1 MFNKIEVTRNS
12 FCRFVFSAFLLVIMG
27 GCDQVGE
34 NPKDVHLKIVQSS
47 PNYDM
52 ARKKFVNRRADIM
65 ENMGD
70 DISFWDDPI
79 GRLRNNF
86 FINSNETSPSQLIPE
101 DRSGVPADFADSAG
115 TVKFIWLGHSTFL
128 LSINNKIVLV
138 DPIFSAAAS
147 PVSFLVKRFQ
157 PPVINIDELPELDYV
172 LISHDHYDHL
182 DMETIIKLKD
192 DDVTFVAPLGVG
204 SHMRK
209 WGVDNN
215 KLIELDWW
223 DEIDFDGVTFI
234 CTPAQHFS
242 GRMALF
248 STMQTLWA
256 SWIVKAGGKSVYY
269 SGDSGYDVH
278 YKDIGERYGAFDI
291 VFMDSG
297 QYNERWAAV
306 HNMPDEVIQG
316 FIDLEGRHLV
326 PVHWGMFTL
335 SLHNWYDPPSEITKR
350 AEKQGISVMTPLMGQ
365 TVILDSPGVF
375 ERWWEALINV
385 KDG

>member
-209 WGVDNN
+209 WGVDND

-223 DEIDFDGVTFI
+223 DEIDFNGVTFI

-256 SWIVKAGGKSVYY
+256 SWIVKGGGKSVYY

-278 YKDIGERYGAFDI
+278 YKDIGERYSAFDI

-365 TVILDSPGVF
+365 TVILDNPGVF

>member
-70 DISFWDDPI
+70 DTSFWDDPI

-86 FINSNETSPSQLIPE
+86 FFNSNQTSPSQLIPE

-209 WGVDNN
+209 WGVDND

-223 DEIDFDGVTFI
+223 DEIEFDGVTFI

-256 SWIVKAGGKSVYY
+256 SWIVKGGGKSVYY

-316 FIDLEGRHLV
+316 FIDLQGKHLV

-350 AEKQGISVMTPLMGQ
+350 AEKQDISVMTPLMGQ
-365 TVILDSPGVF
+365 TVILDNPGVF
-375 ERWWEALINV
+375 ERWWEALIGA
-385 KDG
+385 KAD

>member
-70 DISFWDDPI
+70 DTSFWDDPI

-223 DEIDFDGVTFI
+223 DEIDFNGVTFI

-256 SWIVKAGGKSVYY
+256 SWIVKGGGKSVYY

-278 YKDIGERYGAFDI
+278 YKDIGERYSAFDI

-365 TVILDSPGVF
+365 TVILDNPGVF

>member
-209 WGVDNN
+209 WGVDND

-256 SWIVKAGGKSVYY
+256 SWIVKGGGKSVYY

-278 YKDIGERYGAFDI
+278 YKDIGERYSAFDI

-365 TVILDSPGVF
+365 TVILDNPGVF

>member
-70 DISFWDDPI
+70 DTSFWDDPI

-209 WGVDNN
+209 WGVDND

-256 SWIVKAGGKSVYY
+256 SWIVKGGGKSVYY

-365 TVILDSPGVF
+365 TVILDNPGVF

>member
-86 FINSNETSPSQLIPE
+86 FFNSNETSPSQLIPE

-256 SWIVKAGGKSVYY
+256 SWIVKGGGKSVYY

-385 KDG
+385 KDS

>member
-1 MFNKIEVTRNS
+1 MLNIFLIAKI
-12 FCRFVFSAFLLVIMG
+12 RFRMLVISASVLAMLM
-27 GCDQVGE
+27 GCDQVGQ
-34 NPKDVHLKIVQSS
+34 NPKDVHLKIIQSS

-52 ARKKFVNRRADIM
+52 ASKKFVNRRPNIM

-70 DISFWDDPI
+70 DSSFWDDPM

-86 FINSNETSPSQLIPE
+86 FFNSNETSPSQLIPE
-101 DRSGVPADFADSAG
+101 DRSGVPADFADSSD

-138 DPIFSAAAS
+138 DPVFSNAAS
-147 PVSFLVKRFQ
+147 PFSFLVKRFQ
-157 PPVINIDELPELDYV
+157 PPVINLNELPDLDYI

-192 DDVTFVAPLGVG
+192 DDVTFVTPLGVS
-204 SHMRK
+204 SHLRR
-209 WGVDNN
+209 WGVDSD
-215 KLIELDWW
+215 KVVELDWW

-248 STMQTLWA
+248 STMKTLWA
-256 SWIVKAGGKSVYY
+256 SWIVKGGGKSVYY

-278 YKDIGERYGAFDI
+278 YKDIGDRYGAFDI

-306 HNMPDEVIQG
+306 HNMPDQVIQG
-316 FIDLEGRHLV
+316 FLDLQGKHLV

-335 SLHNWYDPPSEITKR
+335 SVHNWYDPPTEITKL
-350 AEKQGISVMTPLMGQ
+350 AKPYNISVMTPLMGQ
-365 TVILDSPGVF
+365 TVRLDNPGIF
-375 ERWWEALINV
+375 ERWWEALIG
-385 KDG
+385 KKAG

>member
-1 MFNKIEVTRNS
+1 MFNKIEVTRYS
-12 FCRFVFSAFLLVIMG
+12 IFRFLFSAFLLVILG
-27 GCDQVGE
+27 GCDQLGE
-34 NPKDVHLKIVQSS
+34 NPKDVHLKIVQAS

-52 ARKKFVNRRADIM
+52 ASKKFVNRRADIM
-65 ENMGD
+65 ETMGGD
-70 DISFWDDPI
+70 NSFWDDPI

-86 FINSNETSPSQLIPE
+86 FFNSNETSPSQLIPE

-147 PVSFLVKRFQ
+147 PVSFMVKRFQ

-209 WGVDNN
+209 WGVDND

-223 DEIDFDGVTFI
+223 DEIEFDGVTFI

-256 SWIVKAGGKSVYY
+256 SWIVKGGGKSVYY

-278 YKDIGERYGAFDI
+278 YKDIRERYGAFDI

-316 FIDLEGRHLV
+316 FIDLQGKHLV

-350 AEKQGISVMTPLMGQ
+350 AEKQDISVMTPLMGQ
-365 TVILDSPGVF
+365 TVILDNPGVF
-375 ERWWEALINV
+375 ERWWEALISAKV
-385 KDG
+385 D

>member
-47 PNYDM
+47 PNYNM

-256 SWIVKAGGKSVYY
+256 SWIVKGGGKSVYY